1 MRHAAIASI
10 SLLLLA
16 GCGGPLVVKS
26 SDGAPATAEYD
37 VYQKT
42 VTLNA
47 NGKVYAGRYVSDLTR
62 PVAPAPTVGFDRSF
76 PEGNAGVA
84 LLKAPDGDSMRCVF
98 QHRATGSL
106 GACRDSGGKTYD
118 LATKQQ

>member
-1 MRHAAIASI
+1 MRHTAVASL

-37 VYQKT
+37 VYRKT
-42 VTLNA
+42 VTVNA
-47 NGKVYAGRYVSDLTR
+47 NGKAYAGRYVSDLTK
-62 PVAPAPTVGFDRSF
+62 PVAPAPAQGFDRTF

-84 LLKAPDGDSMRCVF
+84 LLTAADGASMRCVF

-106 GACRDSGGKTYD
+106 GACRDNTGRTFD
-118 LATKQQ
+118 LATK